1 MMTAHARPPE
11 LRVLGLRGMP
21 EVSRGDDLT
30 DLIVAAVRRADLT
43 VQAGDVFV
51 VTHKI
56 VSKAEGQVVRLA
68 EIEPSALAERW
79 GASFGKDA
87 RLFELALRAAR
98 RIVRMDRG
106 VLIAETPHGFVCAN
120 AGVDSSNI
128 AREGAALLP
137 EDPDESARRLCV
149 GLCAAFGRPVAVI
162 ISDSFGR
169 AWRQGQVNVALG
181 VAGLRPIVDYRGRQD
196 AHGHQLQAT
205 AIAIADELAS
215 AAELVMGKTD
225 AIPVALIKGARYQPG
240 EGSARELIR
249 TADEDLFR

>member
-1 MMTAHARPPE
+1 MAHDPRLPE
-11 LRVLGLRGMP
+11 LRVLGLPGMP
-21 EVSRGDDLT
+21 EVTRGDDLI
-30 DLIVAAVRRADLT
+30 DLIVAAVRRAGLT
-43 VQAGDVFV
+43 IQAGDVFV

-56 VSKAEGQVVRLA
+56 VSKAEGQIVPLA
-68 EIEPSALAERW
+68 EVEPSPLAARW

-128 AREGAALLP
+128 ADEGAALLP

-149 GLCAAFGRPVAVI
+149 GLRKAFGQPVAVI

-169 AWRQGQVNVALG
+169 AWRQGQVNVAVG
-181 VAGLRPIVDYRGRQD
+181 VAGLRPIVDYRGRTD
-196 AHGHQLQAT
+196 AHGHRLQAT

-215 AAELVMGKTD
+215 AAELVMGKMD
-225 AIPVALIKGARYQPG
+225 AIPVALIKGATYEPG
-240 EGSARELIR
+240 EGSARELLR